1 MLDDFIV
8 SSSTAHRHPAH
19 FAMMA
24 REGNGFPL
32 FEPGNVAD
40 ASARNTAVLQ
50 SFEYSPSSTL
60 GRSAGTVRAGIGQ
73 LGSGRV
79 LILSGRGPIA
89 SIPAEVPPLRAS
101 RVRNE
106 QYPRL

>member
-32 FEPGNVAD
+32 FEPANMVKALEETPPFRRCL
-40 ASARNTAVLQ
+40 RN
-50 SFEYSPSSTL
+50 L
-60 GRSAGTVRAGIGQ
+60 GRFTGE
-73 LGSGRV
+73 SGRA
-79 LILSGRGPIA
+79 LDNLGQGGS
-89 SIPAEVPPLRAS
+89 
-101 RVRNE
+101 
-106 QYPRL
+106 

>member
-8 SSSTAHRHPAH
+8 SSSTAHRHLAH

-40 ASARNTAVLQ
+40 ASARNTAVVQ
-50 SFEYSPSSTL
+50 SFDYL
-60 GRSAGTVRAGIGQ
+60 GRSAAE
-73 LGSGRV
+73 SGRA
-79 LILSGRGPIA
+79 LDNLGQGGS
-89 SIPAEVPPLRAS
+89 
-101 RVRNE
+101 
-106 QYPRL
+106 